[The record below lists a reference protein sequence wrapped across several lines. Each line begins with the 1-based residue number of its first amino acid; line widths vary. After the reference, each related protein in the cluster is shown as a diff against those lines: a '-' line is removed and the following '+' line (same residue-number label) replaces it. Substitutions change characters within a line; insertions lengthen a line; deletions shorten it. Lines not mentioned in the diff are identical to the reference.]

1 MADLNLDPALTE
13 LLNRVGGTKD
23 FTKEHLV
30 HETLHDIKIMG
41 GYFGNLTKCK
51 LSNCIVAPEYHYS
64 PLKLSS
70 CRVDKCILVG
80 AYVNSKSI
88 LQNTILLDCEVKDSE
103 LRDCIII
110 QSSVQRTKVDN
121 CKIRKTTELDWKL
134 NLPSLW
140 DFNNWDQGLD
150 TFPLDIASLNSPYYS
165 TPTEPV
171 EISPHWKDLRFV
183 DCQITRSETSE
194 AEISLSKVSSGLASN
209 CEIRGTI
216 ITHLTAHN
224 CSIKYSELRGSRVE
238 ESIMVHCLL
247 KACTE
252 DGQIIK
258 HRASGVSLSV
268 IPREIRMQIFGY
280 VIDEVWDYSKMPALV
295 VAFLTT
301 PELCEEALHILPQKK
316 IFQLQFPGSFDDS
329 HLIPFDL
336 LRRLSFR
343 GDKEALYKSAELRY
357 FPPSLLT
364 KYRGDYPRVPQL
376 IDLHMSISARD
387 EAQVQADFRV
397 ITDFA
402 RKHSL
407 ERFSI
412 THEEKNEHHTI
423 YQAEPPHKA
432 VLRQYI
438 SNEID
443 KITREL
449 EIEPRR
455 ESMTIYELN
464 GHNLPGEPSLY
475 IPKHN
480 WGGYQYTWTWIS
492 DKGTALK
499 WKYEN

>member
-1 MADLNLDPALTE
+1 MAHLYLDPALSE
-13 LLNRVGGTKD
+13 LLNRVSGTKD
-23 FTKEHLV
+23 FIKEHLA
-30 HETLHDIKIMG
+30 HETLHDIKILG
-41 GYFGNLTKCK
+41 GYSGNLTKCK
-51 LSNCIVAPEYHYS
+51 LSNCIVAPDYHYAMVE
-64 PLKLSS
+64 LSG
-70 CRVDKCILVG
+70 CCVDKCILAG
-80 AYVNSKSI
+80 AYVISKSI
-88 LQNTILLDCEVKDSE
+88 IQNTILLNCEVKGSE

-110 QSSVQRTKVDN
+110 QSSVQVTKVDN
-121 CKIRKTTELDWKL
+121 CKIRRETELDL
-134 NLPSLW
+134 ELTFPSLW
-140 DFNNWDQGLD
+140 DCSYWDQDLD
-150 TFPLDIASLNSPYYS
+150 MFPLDIAGLNSPYYS
-165 TPTEPV
+165 TPTEPLGR
-171 EISPHWKDLRFV
+171 PTFRKNLRFV
-183 DCQITRSETSE
+183 NCEITRSETGE
-194 AEISLSKVSSGLASN
+194 AEISSSKVSSGLASK
-209 CEIRGTI
+209 CEIRETI
-216 ITHLTAHN
+216 LTHLTAHN
-224 CSIKYSELRGSRVE
+224 CSIEYSELRGSRVE
-238 ESIMVHCLL
+238 EPTMVRCLL

-258 HRASGVSLSV
+258 YRASGVCLSV
-268 IPREIRMQIFGY
+268 IPREIRTQIFGY
-280 VIDEVWDYSKMPALV
+280 VIDEAWYYSKMPALV
-295 VAFLTT
+295 VAFRNT
-301 PELCEEALHILPQKK
+301 PEICEEVLHILEQKNL
-316 IFQLQFPGSFDDS
+316 FQLRFPGCFDDS
-329 HLIPFDL
+329 YRMPLKL
-336 LRRLSFR
+336 LRRLSFL
-343 GDKEALYKSAELRY
+343 GDKEALYESAEQRY

-423 YQAEPPHKA
+423 YQAEIPHKA

-464 GHNLPGEPSLY
+464 VHKLPGEPNLY

-499 WKYEN
+499 WKY